1 MTVKSKSTVED
12 YAAQDALDNPD
23 WTTVKTRPL
32 DTAAKL
38 HHTRILVE
46 MSQADF
52 AAMLGIPVATLRN
65 WEQRRTQPDSV
76 AATLIDLV
84 YDDPE
89 GMKTRLLKRMAA

>member
-1 MTVKSKSTVED
+1 MIVKPGNTDDDFAV
-12 YAAQDALDNPD
+12 QDALDNPD
-23 WTTVKTRPL
+23 WTTIKIKPL

-65 WEQRRTQPDSV
+65 WEQRRTKPDSI
-76 AATLIDLV
+76 AATLIDLL

-89 GMKTRLLKRMAA
+89 GMKARLQKRKAA

>member
-1 MTVKSKSTVED
+1 MAD
-12 YAAQDALDNPD
+12 DFAAQDALDNPD
-23 WTTVKTRPL
+23 WTTVPTRPIGL
-32 DTAAKL
+32 GHKL
-38 HHTRILVE
+38 QLARLRLE

-84 YDDPE
+84 YDDPK
-89 GMKTRLLKRMAA
+89 G

>member
-1 MTVKSKSTVED
+1 MGD
-12 YAAQDALDNPD
+12 QFDDNPE
-23 WTTVKTRPL
+23 WTDENSRPADIVERL
-32 DTAAKL
+32 QAARAAL
-38 HHTRILVE
+38 LL
-46 MSQADF
+46 SQADF

-89 GMKTRLLKRMAA
+89 GMKTRLLKRKAA

>member
-1 MTVKSKSTVED
+1 MTAKPGNTVED

-23 WTTVKTRPL
+23 WTTVETRPL

-38 HHTRILVE
+38 HHTRILLE
-46 MSQADF
+46 MSQAEF

-65 WEQRRTQPDSV
+65 WEQRRTKPDAV
-76 AATLIDLV
+76 AATLIDLL

-89 GMKTRLLKRMAA
+89 GMKARLQKRKAA